1 MANYPPPNRRQGP
14 PHQQDYDSPPSSGG
28 YQRDAAF
35 SSIFGAA
42 PPPGRSQTM
51 TSMSAPDMTQQQ
63 RPQQHPQQHPHHPQH
78 QQQQQQHYYQQQ
90 QQQGAHYEPGDRT
103 MSLRQGPPPPRGPPG
118 GGYNRGYGPDPMMSQ
133 RTRTMDSSMA
143 QSMANGQ
150 GNGYFPRGGLRSVSG
165 GPPMPSP
172 QAQYLQQQQQMHRYP
187 GQQGPPPRM
196 DSRGPPP
203 PLQQSGG
210 GRPEGQGGRPM
221 QPPPQDGY
229 TNMRSPTQ
237 RQYPGGGPGPALNSD
252 PYRSQ
257 SLASAPRPNAQAMY
271 HPPPNTYQQAPAN
284 AFRHAQYAG
293 VNGNGAPGNFSQSR
307 TTAQGRVVPDRHPTE
322 DRTMSMS
329 SSGFPAISEHRGD
342 SHQTMSGRV
351 IPNRR
356 MQGGPGT
363 GGGGGGGSGMDGAN
377 GSAHSH
383 MPAAPGSQTRTTT
396 MTSTSTNGYGS
407 SHGGANSVDHQRTMS
422 MASTIAPSVAAS
434 ERTIV
439 PSSSQQSMAN
449 RGSLTRSVDGDRP
462 PTAKIR
468 PPLVYPAM
476 LSRVAEVF
484 REKIVIGDRTKNELS
499 YKNAFSG
506 AEAVDVLSFII
517 RTTDRNLALLLG
529 RALDA
534 QKFFHD
540 VTYEHRLRD
549 STNEMYQF
557 RENVDEMGGDEA
569 ASQTTTE
576 RSSQVNG
583 VFVLLS
589 ECYSPTCTRDQL
601 CYSIACP
608 RRLEQVSR
616 LNLKMGPGL
625 QGASGA
631 TAMVGEDDADVTDEQ
646 KLWINSVPK
655 EVADSI
661 SDREKKRQEVIS
673 EICYTERDFVKDL
686 DYLRDFWILPLRA
699 PNSPIPAARRM
710 RVVNTIF
717 SNIIDPPAIRAVS
730 ARFAKALTE
739 RQQKNPIVHNVGDIF
754 MEFVPLFD
762 PFIKYGSRQLEAKYE
777 FENERSNNQA
787 FGRLV
792 DEIERR
798 RESRKLELN
807 GYLTKPTT
815 RLARYP
821 LLLENVLK
829 YTDPDNPDQ
838 KDIPRVLTI
847 IRDLLSR
854 VNAESGKAENRFNLR
869 RLDELLEFRPN
880 EKVDLKLREANRELV
895 FKSQLKK
902 APADPPD
909 IVAYLLDHAV
919 LLVRTKQVGKIEKLK
934 AYKRPIPLELLA
946 IKEMDEVIPKGGS
959 VKRSSSS
966 LLPLRNNNADARRNE
981 GWPITFRHLGKAGYE
996 LTLYA
1001 ANQAARQKW
1010 LEFIDTAQ
1018 QRLRARADFLN
1029 VTVIPT
1035 KFTTA
1040 MNKINC
1046 AAPFDGGR
1054 KLIYGTDN
1062 GIYVADR
1069 KAREPTLPRRVIEA
1083 QAVTQVDILEEYQLL
1098 LVLSNRTLLSFPLAA
1113 LDPNEPLL
1121 AKRPKKIQSHC
1132 TFFKTGI
1139 CLGRHLVCCV
1149 KSSALSTTVK
1159 VYEPNDAMSKAKN
1172 KKGLSKMFN
1181 AGQDELKP
1189 FKEFYIPTE
1198 STSIHFLKSS
1208 LCVASAR
1215 GFEVVSLLTLETQS
1229 LLDQADTSLDFVAR
1243 KENVRPIHIERLN
1256 GEFLLNYSEFSFFVN
1271 RNGWRARPEWRID
1284 WEGSPQSFALSYPW
1298 ILAFEPNFIELRHIE
1313 TGAVHIVPHKNIRM
1327 LHCSTH
1333 EIIFAY
1339 EDERGEDVVEAL
1351 DFWKSQR
1358 RSEMPLLPPGGVA
1371 PGGADGSERGA
1382 SATAGTTRL
1391 SQ

>member
-1 MANYPPPNRRQGP
+1 MQ
-14 PHQQDYDSPPSSGG
+14 
-28 YQRDAAF
+28 
-35 SSIFGAA
+35 A
-42 PPPGRSQTM
+42 PQ
-51 TSMSAPDMTQQQ
+51 
-63 RPQQHPQQHPHHPQH
+63 
-78 QQQQQQHYYQQQ
+78 
-90 QQQGAHYEPGDRT
+90 
-103 MSLRQGPPPPRGPPG
+103 
-118 GGYNRGYGPDPMMSQ
+118 
-133 RTRTMDSSMA
+133 
-143 QSMANGQ
+143 
-150 GNGYFPRGGLRSVSG
+150 
-165 GPPMPSP
+165 
-172 QAQYLQQQQQMHRYP
+172 
-187 GQQGPPPRM
+187 
-196 DSRGPPP
+196 
-203 PLQQSGG
+203 
-210 GRPEGQGGRPM
+210 
-221 QPPPQDGY
+221 QDGY
-229 TNMRSPTQ
+229 GNTRSPTQ
-237 RQYPGGGPGPALNSD
+237 RQFPGGPPGPALNSD

-257 SLASAPRPNAQAMY
+257 SLASVPRPNVQAMY

-293 VNGNGAPGNFSQSR
+293 ANGAGAGGSTPGGYTQSR

-322 DRTMSMS
+322 DRTMSLS
-329 SSGFPAISEHRGD
+329 SSGFPAISEHRD
-342 SHQTMSGRV
+342 AHQTMSGRV

-356 MQGGPGT
+356 MP
-363 GGGGGGGSGMDGAN
+363 GGSGGSGGSIGVGGMDGSN
-377 GSAHSH
+377 GNAQAQAH
-383 MPAAPGSQTRTTT
+383 MGGAAATPGTQTRTTS
-396 MTSTSTNGYGS
+396 MASTTANGYG
-407 SHGGANSVDHQRTMS
+407 NSADSQRTMS
-422 MASTIAPSVAAS
+422 MASTIAPSMAGS
-434 ERTIV
+434 DRTIV

-557 RENVDEMGGDEA
+557 RENVDEMGGDNEP
-569 ASQTTTE
+569 ASQAATE

-699 PNSPIPAARRM
+699 PNSPIPAARRQ

-787 FGRLV
+787 FSRLV

-919 LLVRTKQVGKIEKLK
+919 LLVRTKQVGKVEKLK

-946 IKEMDEVIPKGGS
+946 IKEMDEVIPKGGAA
-959 VKRSSSS
+959 KRSSSS
-966 LLPLRNNNADARRNE
+966 LLPLRNNNAETRRGE

-1010 LEFIDTAQ
+1010 LEFIDAAQ

-1029 VTVIPT
+1029 VTMIPT

-1121 AKRPKKIQSHC
+1121 GKRPKKIQSHC

-1313 TGAVHIVPHKNIRM
+1313 TGAVHIVPHKSIRM

-1333 EIIFAY
+1333 EVCPLCIFCFLYILLSICYCSSGVKTHFANPY
-1339 EDERGEDVVEAL
+1339 SDHLCVRRRARRGRGRGPRFLEEPAAVRDAAAAG
-1351 DFWKSQR
+1351 R
-1358 RSEMPLLPPGGVA
+1358 RRRAGGC
-1371 PGGADGSERGA
+1371 SRGRRA
-1382 SATAGTTRL
+1382 
-1391 SQ
+1391 

>member
-1 MANYPPPNRRQGP
+1 M
-14 PHQQDYDSPPSSGG
+14 SMTGG
-28 YQRDAAF
+28 Y
-35 SSIFGAA
+35 
-42 PPPGRSQTM
+42 
-51 TSMSAPDMTQQQ
+51 
-63 RPQQHPQQHPHHPQH
+63 
-78 QQQQQQHYYQQQ
+78 
-90 QQQGAHYEPGDRT
+90 
-103 MSLRQGPPPPRGPPG
+103 
-118 GGYNRGYGPDPMMSQ
+118 
-133 RTRTMDSSMA
+133 
-143 QSMANGQ
+143 
-150 GNGYFPRGGLRSVSG
+150 
-165 GPPMPSP
+165 
-172 QAQYLQQQQQMHRYP
+172 
-187 GQQGPPPRM
+187 
-196 DSRGPPP
+196 
-203 PLQQSGG
+203 
-210 GRPEGQGGRPM
+210 
-221 QPPPQDGY
+221 
-229 TNMRSPTQ
+229 
-237 RQYPGGGPGPALNSD
+237 PA
-252 PYRSQ
+252 
-257 SLASAPRPNAQAMY
+257 
-271 HPPPNTYQQAPAN
+271 T
-284 AFRHAQYAG
+284 
-293 VNGNGAPGNFSQSR
+293 
-307 TTAQGRVVPDRHPTE
+307 
-322 DRTMSMS
+322 
-329 SSGFPAISEHRGD
+329 SEHRD
-342 SHQTMSGRV
+342 AHQTMSGRV

-356 MQGGPGT
+356 LPQGAGGEGT
-363 GGGGGGGSGMDGAN
+363 N
-377 GSAHSH
+377 GYAHQNI
-383 MPAAPGSQTRTTT
+383 PTAPGSQTRAS
-396 MTSTSTNGYGS
+396 MASMASSAHSGS
-407 SHGGANSVDHQRTMS
+407 DGFSDRTMS
-422 MASTIAPSVAAS
+422 MASTIAPSMAS
-434 ERTIV
+434 SDRTIV
-439 PSSSQQSMAN
+439 PLSSQSQGLSN
-449 RGSLTRSVDGDRP
+449 RGSLTRSVDGERP

-468 PPLVYPAM
+468 PPLVYPAL

-557 RENVDEMGGDEA
+557 RENLDEMGNEETNSVSNSNSGVD
-569 ASQTTTE
+569 
-576 RSSQVNG
+576 G

-625 QGASGA
+625 QGAEG
-631 TAMVGEDDADVTDEQ
+631 TGAMVGEDDADVTDEQ
-646 KLWINSVPK
+646 KLWINSVPR

-661 SDREKKRQEVIS
+661 SDHEKKRQEVIS

-686 DYLRDFWILPLRA
+686 DYLREFWILPLRA
-699 PNSPIPAARRM
+699 SSTTIPAVRRM

-717 SNIIDPPAIRAVS
+717 SNIIEPPSIRAVS

-739 RQQKNPIVHNVGDIF
+739 RQQKSPIVGNVGDIF
-754 MEFVPLFD
+754 LEYAPQFE

-777 FENERSNNQA
+777 FENERSINKE
-787 FGRLV
+787 FSKFV
-792 DEIERR
+792 DDTERR

-829 YTDPDNPDQ
+829 YTDPESQDQ
-838 KDIPRVLTI
+838 KDIPLVLTM

-869 RLDELLEFRPN
+869 RLDDLLEFRPN
-880 EKVDLKLREANRELV
+880 EKVDLKLREVNRELV

-902 APADPPD
+902 SPADPPD

-919 LLVRTKQVGKIEKLK
+919 LLVRTKQVGKVEKLK
-934 AYKRPIPLELLA
+934 AYRRPIPLELLA
-946 IKEMDEVIPKGGS
+946 IKEMDEVIPKQGQ
-959 VKRSSSS
+959 VKRTSSS
-966 LLPLRNNNADARRNE
+966 LLPLRNAGAEPRKGE

-1001 ANQAARQKW
+1001 ATQMARQKW

-1029 VTVIPT
+1029 INVIPT

-1040 MNKINC
+1040 TNKVNC
-1046 AAPFDGGR
+1046 AAPYDGGR

-1062 GIYVADR
+1062 GIYCADR
-1069 KAREPTLPRRVIEA
+1069 RGGGETALPRRVIEA

-1113 LDPNEPLL
+1113 LDSNEPML

-1159 VYEPNDAMSKAKN
+1159 VFEPNDAMSKAKN
-1172 KKGLSKMFN
+1172 KKGFGKMFN

-1215 GFEVVSLLTLETQS
+1215 GFEVVSLVSLETQS

-1313 TGAVHIVPHKNIRM
+1313 TGAVHIVPHKNTRM

-1333 EIIFAY
+1333 EVRVSVFVLLLSEFTNMHRSSLRTKMNAARTWSRPSTFGRASGGPRFPRCHPWRPLTCAARARAPSAYLNELSFFGCWNTSPYTTSDLVIILPDLHIARSIPILFALS
-1339 EDERGEDVVEAL
+1339 VICI
-1351 DFWKSQR
+1351 FF
-1358 RSEMPLLPPGGVA
+1358 LLKHPV
-1371 PGGADGSERGA
+1371 R
-1382 SATAGTTRL
+1382 
-1391 SQ
+1391 

>member
-1 MANYPPPNRRQGP
+1 MADYSASNRRPVPPRNPGYDNGP
-14 PHQQDYDSPPSSGG
+14 GASSN

-35 SSIFGAA
+35 SNIFGAA

-51 TSMSAPDMTQQQ
+51 TSMVAPPDMNPQQQ
-63 RPQQHPQQHPHHPQH
+63 QHRQHHHQQQHPHPHPHPHPQQRPPPPP
-78 QQQQQQHYYQQQ
+78 QQQQQQYHQQQ
-90 QQQGAHYEPGDRT
+90 ASYDSERT
-103 MSLRQGPPPPRGPPG
+103 ASMRQAPLPPRRPPG

-133 RTRTMDSSMA
+133 RTRTMDASTMQGMA
-143 QSMANGQ
+143 GGPNG
-150 GNGYFPRGGLRSVSG
+150 GYFPRGGLRSVSG

-172 QAQYLQQQQQMHRYP
+172 QAQYLQQQQQMRRFP
-187 GQQGPPPRM
+187 GQGPPPPRP
-196 DSRGPPP
+196 DPRASAPLPPP
-203 PLQQSGG
+203 SQQHQQQQQQQQQAGMGG
-210 GRPEGQGGRPM
+210 GRGPGGLGSPGSPEAQSG
-221 QPPPQDGY
+221 QDGY
-229 TNMRSPTQ
+229 ANVRTPSQ
-237 RQYPGGGPGPALNSD
+237 RFFQGSGGPGPSLNSD

-257 SLASAPRPNAQAMY
+257 SFASMPRPNGQAAMY
-271 HPPPNTYQQAPAN
+271 HPPPNTYQAPAN
-284 AFRHAQYAG
+284 ATRFAQYAG
-293 VNGNGAPGNFSQSR
+293 GTNGVPGNYTQSR
-307 TTAQGRVVPDRHPTE
+307 TTAQGRVVPDRHHE
-322 DRTMSMS
+322 DRTMSMTGGYAS
-329 SSGFPAISEHRGD
+329 HSDHRD
-342 SHQTMSGRV
+342 AHQTMSGRI

-356 MQGGPGT
+356 MP
-363 GGGGGGGSGMDGAN
+363 GGGGINGIDGGPN
-377 GSAHSH
+377 GH
-383 MPAAPGSQTRTTT
+383 PNIPVVPGTQTRTTSMAST
-396 MTSTSTNGYGS
+396 TSTALGS
-407 SHGGANSVDHQRTMS
+407 VAEHQRTMS
-422 MASTIAPSVAAS
+422 MASTVAPSVAAS
-434 ERTIV
+434 DRTEV
-439 PSSSQQSMAN
+439 PSSSQQLVSN
-449 RGSLTRSVDGDRP
+449 RGSLTRSIDGERP

-468 PPLVYPAM
+468 PPLVYPAL

-557 RENVDEMGGDEA
+557 RENLDDMGNEDTAPLAG
-569 ASQTTTE
+569 TTTG
-576 RSSQVNG
+576 VNG

-625 QGASGA
+625 QGTEG
-631 TAMVGEDDADVTDEQ
+631 TGAMVGEDDADVTDEQ

-661 SDREKKRQEVIS
+661 SDHEKKRQEVIS

-739 RQQKNPIVHNVGDIF
+739 RQQKNPIVNNVGDIF
-754 MEFVPLFD
+754 QEFAPQFE
-762 PFIKYGSRQLEAKYE
+762 PFIRYGSRQLEAKYE
-777 FENERSNNQA
+777 FENERANNPA
-787 FGRLV
+787 FSRFV

-829 YTDPDNPDQ
+829 YTEKDSPDQ
-838 KDIPRVLTI
+838 TDIPQVLVI

-869 RLDELLEFRPN
+869 RLDESLEFRPN
-880 EKVDLKLREANRELV
+880 ERVDLKLREASRELV

-902 APADPPD
+902 SPADPPD

-919 LLVRTKQVGKIEKLK
+919 LLVRTKQVNKVEKLK
-934 AYKRPIPLELLA
+934 AYRRPIPLELLS
-946 IKEMDEVIPKGGS
+946 IKEMDEVIPPNGA

-966 LLPLRNNNADARRNE
+966 LLPLRNNNSDAKKGE

-1001 ANQAARQKW
+1001 SNQAARQKW
-1010 LEFIDTAQ
+1010 LEYIDTAQ
-1018 QRLRARADFLN
+1018 KRLRARADFLN
-1029 VTVIPT
+1029 ITIIPT

-1040 MNKINC
+1040 VNKINC

-1069 KAREPTLPRRVIEA
+1069 KARDSTMPRRVVET
-1083 QAVTQVDILEEYQLL
+1083 QAVTQVDVLEEYQLL

-1172 KKGLSKMFN
+1172 KKGFGKMFN

-1215 GFEVVSLLTLETQS
+1215 GFEVVSLMTLETQS

-1313 TGAVHIVPHKNIRM
+1313 NGAVHIVPHKNIRM

-1358 RSEMPLLPPGGVA
+1358 KSEMPAPPDPADNRGG
-1371 PGGADGSERGA
+1371 GGSQA
-1382 SATAGTTRL
+1382 RL